1 MKKLALEQK
10 KLEDQEEERK
20 ERREESENQQI
31 RDEKRAKDEQD
42 ILEKP
47 KNALVQQ
54 AQNQLAHQQK
64 SDALL
69 NQLETRG
76 FSFHSMPA
84 FFVVDKDKTEEACLQ
99 ALDQI
104 REKTAQKVARLM
116 ATTEESSSMKTI
128 YNHKDGRG
136 EISTINFTVTQAGG
150 KKSVALLVFGASFES
165 ANVLERVEKV
175 TREVPIFRDVPVEML
190 ESQGVF
196 KSHYKT
202 VYRTRQVA
210 PKLLRKKSLS
220 SRRRYSPYSS
230 SRKWWSLS
238 RLRRVS

>member
-104 REKTAQKVARLM
+104 PEKTAQKVARLM

-175 TREVPIFRDVPVEML
+175 TREVPIFKDVPVEML
-190 ESQGVF
+190 ESQVC
-196 KSHYKT
+196 SSPT
-202 VYRTRQVA
+202 TRRYTGQGRWA

-238 RLRRVS
+238 RLRHVS